1 MRFVAIIVMLAA
13 IVVGQ
18 IYLRRG
24 QDRSRHEVERMQL
37 EQVRLRRVLYE
48 QQAMLGKLTAPRQV
62 RQRASDLAV
71 GVSERAQDDLAKQGP
86 PKKR

>member
-1 MRFVAIIVMLAA
+1 LRFVAIIVMLAA

-37 EQVRLRRVLYE
+37 EQVKLRRVLYE
-48 QQAMLGKLTAPRQV
+48 QQAMLGKLAAPRQV

-71 GVSERAQDDLAKQGP
+71 GVSQRAQDDLAKPP